1 MFPLGQNEGSDN
13 GNSSLE
19 KGNAVPVQSGDASK
33 NTAILSTNF
42 DEKSL
47 KTLELAS
54 VCINVVLFL
63 VWFALIMIQNFTS
76 TIETSRMSTGLTQ
89 TVSMWMSPI
98 TAKRH
103 VFDDMVFLPGVNL
116 SNTCTLYTG
125 SNSAYADV
133 FGRPVTLY
141 ISNID
146 TRYLLAAF
154 YGLSAFLQSLSVSSF
169 GKSLSHQASH
179 VTGYIE
185 RCFTDPLIMIILCAQ
200 VGIMDINIVVS
211 TACSMM
217 FCTVFGMITEVL
229 FEDDSDRNY
238 FLLWEVAQFHFYA
251 IAHFVGWIALVVA
264 FSPIILTLSTLRTCF
279 MHPDVFGDLII
290 TVVLMETLCFV
301 AIQFI
306 QFYSLKYKPRH
317 KKEGNSQD
325 IHNERVLIAVTAEYA
340 IVIMRIISGFMLGT
354 LVYAANLV

>member
-1 MFPLGQNEGSDN
+1 
-13 GNSSLE
+13 
-19 KGNAVPVQSGDASK
+19 
-33 NTAILSTNF
+33 
-42 DEKSL
+42 
-47 KTLELAS
+47 
-54 VCINVVLFL
+54 
-63 VWFALIMIQNFTS
+63 
-76 TIETSRMSTGLTQ
+76 
-89 TVSMWMSPI
+89 
-98 TAKRH
+98 
-103 VFDDMVFLPGVNL
+103 
-116 SNTCTLYTG
+116 
-125 SNSAYADV
+125 
-133 FGRPVTLY
+133 
-141 ISNID
+141 
-146 TRYLLAAF
+146 
-154 YGLSAFLQSLSVSSF
+154 
-169 GKSLSHQASH
+169 
-179 VTGYIE
+179 
-185 RCFTDPLIMIILCAQ
+185 MIILCAQ

-229 FEDDSDRNY
+229 FEDNSDRNY